1 MLLSCLA
8 YTPRSSC
15 WQPGPGRVG
24 WRAAMGL
31 RQNLL
36 VDGFTPALD
45 IFTREETDA
54 LYRSYREYVD
64 RCSISAYVNIVR
76 LWFSIS
82 AI

>member
-1 MLLSCLA
+1 
-8 YTPRSSC
+8 
-15 WQPGPGRVG
+15 
-24 WRAAMGL
+24 MGL